1 MLGVAIS
8 DLTPYG
14 VLLVFV
20 LMVGFGL
27 LIPRRTHNERIND
40 YKEQIALLRKILA
53 ERDDQLLMS
62 LGVGRPAVRV
72 LEEIKEVAAS
82 K

>member
-1 MLGVAIS
+1 MLGVVIS
-8 DLTPYG
+8 ELTPYG

-40 YKEQIALLRKILA
+40 YKEQIVLLHKIVETRDRQLAMALA
-53 ERDDQLLMS
+53 P
-62 LGVGRPAVRV
+62 GHAAVKA
-72 LEEIKEVAAS
+72 LEEIKEVAAN

>member
-1 MLGVAIS
+1 MFGVPIS

-20 LMVGFGL
+20 LMVGFGI
-27 LIPRRTHNERIND
+27 LIPRRTHNDRIND
-40 YKEQIALLRKILA
+40 YKEQVALLRKIVA
-53 ERDDQLLMS
+53 ERDQQLFLS
-62 LGVGRPAVRV
+62 LRVGQPAVKA

>member
-1 MLGVAIS
+1 MLGVPIS

-27 LIPRRTHNERIND
+27 LIPRRTHIERIND
-40 YKEQIALLRKILA
+40 YKEQVTLLRAIVK
-53 ERDDQLLMS
+53 ERDQQLL
-62 LGVGRPAVRV
+62 LALRVGQPAVKV

>member
-1 MLGVAIS
+1 MFGVPIS

-20 LMVGFGL
+20 LMVGFGI
-27 LIPRRTHNERIND
+27 LIPRRTHNDRVKD
-40 YKEQIALLRKILA
+40 LKDQIALLQKIVETRDRQLA
-53 ERDDQLLMS
+53 MALAP
-62 LGVGRPAVRV
+62 GHAAVKA
-72 LEEIKEVAAS
+72 LEDIKEAAAT